1 MLPTCFALLA
11 PCSWTLTGRWSTW
24 RTKPE
29 EVIVPAALVD
39 TLRALHTY
47 LGGAV
52 AVISGRPMDQID
64 EFLAPLCLPV
74 AGVHGSERRAA
85 NGTLSLQTTYPLD
98 EVQHAAQALVRQ
110 HPALRLEAKR
120 GSLALHYRQAPE
132 LEAVC
137 LETMRAAVEAS
148 PGLTL
153 MRGKMVVEAKPGGAS
168 KGMRDR
174 GVPAR
179 AAVHRPPPRSSSA
192 TTSRTKRASPPWCSA
207 LGGHGHQGRRRRR
220 HRRPGAASTI
230 PRPCCASELEAG
242 HGTQA
247 QARRE
252 DTGMSYYPTQLPA
265 TSTWA

>member
-1 MLPTCFALLA
+1 MDVADLLCPSCALFLDFDGTLVDLA
-11 PCSWTLTGRWSTW
+11 D
-24 RTKPE
+24 KPE

-64 EFLAPLCLPV
+64 EFLAPLRLPV

-168 KGMRDR
+168 KGMAIDAFMHEAPFAGRQPVFMGDDFTDEVGFTVVQRR
-174 GVPAR
+174 GGMGVKVGGGPSAAWHRVESPAVLR
-179 AAVHRPPPRSSSA
+179 QELAQAM
-192 TTSRTKRASPPWCSA
+192 A
-207 LGGHGHQGRRRRR
+207 LKHKDKGR
-220 HRRPGAASTI
+220 
-230 PRPCCASELEAG
+230 
-242 HGTQA
+242 TQA
-247 QARRE
+247 
-252 DTGMSYYPTQLPA
+252 
-265 TSTWA
+265 